1 MLVLDTNYQNAIK
14 ILGYNADAFP
24 LTYLAQWGS
33 SVTFDTVIK
42 DVTFQETIIQD
53 VINTDDAKQISVV
66 SSVDETLVVSEI
78 SANIIESSIDTSEI
92 ETNIDTNTEIEEN
105 VGVSEVESSINKTEI

>member
-1 MLVLDTNYQNAIK
+1 MLVLNTNYQNAIK
-14 ILGYNADAFP
+14 TLGYNADAFP

-33 SVTFDTVIK
+33 SVTFDTAIK
-42 DVTFQETIIQD
+42 NITFQETLIQD

-78 SANIIESSIDTSEI
+78 SANVIESSIDTSEI
-92 ETNIDTNTEIEEN
+92 ESDISIGTIIEEDLDSTEIEFT
-105 VGVSEVESSINKTEI
+105 IDQTEI